1 MQFSEKLIFLM
12 NITQTSNKEL
22 AVELGVD
29 RSLISLLRSGKRGV
43 PKNVKRMARVFAER
57 STADFQRYALSD
69 MLGILALRSALPVQE
84 VADYLEKWLLE
95 DRDMVRDV
103 EKGVLDLKDIP
114 EAPALQEIP
123 DPVVIPEGQAA
134 FYFGDE
140 GRREVLLKIMQ
151 QVRQAQKPCT
161 LLMVVDDNMEWLL
174 SDYALTKRIQTE
186 LLELA
191 HSGVHFCQIVPP
203 MNYVNRYTESLQ
215 FWLPLYATGNLET
228 YYYPR
233 LRGNLYRHSIYVL
246 SGQCAQFNASIG
258 SGGVSD
264 VTMFTREKVLV
275 DAFERQFR
283 EYLAMCRPALT
294 AYSNYMDGLEKTRQ
308 FLTVRTNTAQIINTL
323 SMNSMPRELLE
334 SFAAR
339 AQGNWAAMLGF
350 FLDSKSDFEDRLEK
364 AS

>member
-161 LLMVVDDNMEWLL
+161 LLMV
-174 SDYALTKRIQTE
+174 ALT
-186 LLELA
+186 
-191 HSGVHFCQIVPP
+191 
-203 MNYVNRYTESLQ
+203 
-215 FWLPLYATGNLET
+215 
-228 YYYPR
+228 
-233 LRGNLYRHSIYVL
+233 
-246 SGQCAQFNASIG
+246 
-258 SGGVSD
+258 
-264 VTMFTREKVLV
+264 
-275 DAFERQFR
+275 
-283 EYLAMCRPALT
+283 
-294 AYSNYMDGLEKTRQ
+294 
-308 FLTVRTNTAQIINTL
+308 
-323 SMNSMPRELLE
+323 
-334 SFAAR
+334 SF
-339 AQGNWAAMLGF
+339 
-350 FLDSKSDFEDRLEK
+350 
-364 AS
+364 